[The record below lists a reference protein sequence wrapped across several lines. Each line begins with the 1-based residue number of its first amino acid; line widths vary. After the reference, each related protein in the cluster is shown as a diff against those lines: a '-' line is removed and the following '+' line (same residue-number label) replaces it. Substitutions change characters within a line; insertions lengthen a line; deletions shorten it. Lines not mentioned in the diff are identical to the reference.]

1 MLILKIPV
9 VKNKYKLPE
18 SIRSVLR
25 ESAEKY
31 GDKVVYKYFNSKNE
45 VLEMTYK
52 QLYSTYNFVGA
63 SICSLGLQKAKIA
76 ILSENRPEWIIAY
89 SAIIGSGSVVIPLDK
104 ELMDPQIE
112 GFLYTSESEAV
123 FCSGKF
129 AEKVKNMNLPNLK
142 FIIDFDSI
150 GAPDKRYIPYSKLVS
165 DGARLSADGYAKF
178 KQSRYDSSKMSA
190 LIFTSGTTG
199 TSKGV
204 MLSEDNILTAL
215 NAASNMIDI
224 KSDNVLLSVLPMHH
238 TYETTAGQLTAL
250 RLGVTVCINNS
261 LKYVMR
267 NMKLFKPTTMVVVP
281 LYVTTIRKKI
291 SDEIR
296 NRNKE
301 KVVSAGVK
309 ATKALRKIG
318 LDTRGIVFSEV
329 LTALGGRLK
338 TIICGGAATNPDDI
352 KWFEDIGIN
361 VFQGYGIT
369 ECSPLVAVNPMVNVH
384 YDSVGLPIPGSR
396 VKIISDESGA
406 EIDLPNGEI
415 GEICVKGGHV
425 MLGYYNN
432 EEATAA
438 AFTEEG
444 YFRTGDYGYMDD
456 DGYLYITGRKK
467 NIIILDNGK
476 NVYPE
481 EIEEYLERVEVIKE
495 CVVIGR
501 ENAGGEVVITALIYP
516 DYDMFKG
523 CDEAEIIEKMRSEVA
538 KINKMLPTFKQIRNI
553 EIKKTEFEKTTTKK
567 IIRYKLS

>member
-1 MLILKIPV
+1 MKIPV
-9 VKNKYKLPE
+9 LKMKYKQPE
-18 SIRSVLR
+18 SIRTVFH

-31 GDKVVYKYFNSKNE
+31 GNKIAYKYFNNKNE
-45 VLEMTYK
+45 VVEMTYK
-52 QLYSTYNFVGA
+52 QLYSSFKYIG
-63 SICSLGLQKAKIA
+63 SILCELGLQKKKIA
-76 ILSENRPEWIIAY
+76 VIGENRPEWIIAY
-89 SAIIGSGSVVIPLDK
+89 SAIMSIGSIVIPLDK
-104 ELMDPQIE
+104 ELLDPQVE
-112 GFLYTSESEAV
+112 GFLNASEADAV

-129 AEKVKNMNLPNLK
+129 AEKIQNMNLDKLQ
-142 FIIDFDSI
+142 FIFDFDNSPS
-150 GAPDKRYIPYSKLVS
+150 ADKRCVAYSKLLSDGSRLVS
-165 DGARLSADGYAKF
+165 DGLSKF
-178 KQSRYDSSKMSA
+178 NQVRYDRSKMSA

-204 MLSEDNILTAL
+204 MLSEDNVLTAL
-215 NAASNMIDI
+215 NAATNMIDL

-238 TYETTAGQLTAL
+238 TYETTAGQLTAI
-250 RLGVTVCINNS
+250 RLGVTICINNS

-267 NMKLFKPTTMVVVP
+267 NMKLFKPTAMVVVP

-296 NRNKE
+296 NRKKE
-301 KVVSAGVK
+301 KVVSVGVK
-309 ATKALRKIG
+309 ATKALRKVG
-318 LDTRGIVFSEV
+318 LDARGVVFSEV
-329 LTALGGRLK
+329 LSALGGRLK

-361 VFQGYGIT
+361 VYQGYGIT
-369 ECSPLVAVNPMVNVH
+369 ECAPLVAVNPLVNVH
-384 YDSVGLPIPGSR
+384 YDSVGLPILGSR
-396 VKIISDESGA
+396 VKIISDESGS
-406 EIDLPNGEI
+406 EVDLPVGEI

-444 YFRTGDYGYMDD
+444 YFKTGDFGYMDE

-481 EIEEYLERVEVIKE
+481 EIEEYLERIEVIKE

-501 ENAGGEVVITALIYP
+501 ENANGEVVITALIYP

-523 CDEAEIIEKMRSEVA
+523 CEESEIIDKMRNEVA
-538 KINKMLPTFKQIRNI
+538 KVNKLLPTFKQIRNI
-553 EIKKTEFEKTTTKK
+553 ELKKTEFEKTTTKK

>member
-1 MLILKIPV
+1 MKIPV
-9 VKNKYKLPE
+9 LKMKYKQPE
-18 SIRSVLR
+18 SIRSVFH

-31 GDKVVYKYFNSKNE
+31 GNKIAYKYFNNKNE
-45 VLEMTYK
+45 VVEMTYK
-52 QLYSTYNFVGA
+52 QLYSSFKYIG
-63 SICSLGLQKAKIA
+63 SILCELGLQKKKIA
-76 ILSENRPEWIIAY
+76 VIGENRPEWIIAY
-89 SAIIGSGSVVIPLDK
+89 SAIMSIGSIVIPLDK
-104 ELMDPQIE
+104 ELLEPQIE
-112 GFLYTSESEAV
+112 GFLNASEADAV

-129 AEKVKNMNLPNLK
+129 AEKIQNMNLDKLQ
-142 FIIDFDSI
+142 FIFDFDNSPS
-150 GAPDKRYIPYSKLVS
+150 ADKRCVAYSKLLSDGSRLVS
-165 DGARLSADGYAKF
+165 DGLSKF
-178 KQSRYDSSKMSA
+178 NQVRYDRSKMSA

-204 MLSEDNILTAL
+204 MLSEDNVLTAL
-215 NAASNMIDI
+215 NAATNMIDL
-224 KSDNVLLSVLPMHH
+224 KSDTVLLSVLPMHH
-238 TYETTAGQLTAL
+238 TYETTAGQLTAI
-250 RLGVTVCINNS
+250 RLGVTICINNS

-267 NMKLFKPTTMVVVP
+267 NMKLFKPTAMVVVP

-296 NRNKE
+296 NRKKE
-301 KVVSAGVK
+301 KVVNVGVK
-309 ATKALRKIG
+309 ATKALRKVG
-318 LDTRGIVFSEV
+318 LDARGVVFSEV
-329 LTALGGRLK
+329 LSALGGRLK

-361 VFQGYGIT
+361 VYQGYGIT
-369 ECSPLVAVNPMVNVH
+369 ECAPLVAVNPLVNVH
-384 YDSVGLPIPGSR
+384 YDSVGLPILGSR
-396 VKIISDESGA
+396 VKIISDESGS
-406 EIDLPNGEI
+406 EVDLPVGEI

-444 YFRTGDYGYMDD
+444 YFKTGDFGYMDE

-481 EIEEYLERVEVIKE
+481 EIEEYLERIEVIKE

-501 ENAGGEVVITALIYP
+501 ENANGEVVITALIYP

-523 CDEAEIIEKMRSEVA
+523 CEESEIIDKMRNEVA
-538 KINKMLPTFKQIRNI
+538 KVNKLLPTFKQIRNI
-553 EIKKTEFEKTTTKK
+553 ELKKTEFEKTTTKK

>member
-1 MLILKIPV
+1 MKIPV
-9 VKNKYKLPE
+9 LKMKYKQPE
-18 SIRSVLR
+18 SIRSVFH

-31 GDKVVYKYFNSKNE
+31 GNKIAYKYFNNKNE
-45 VLEMTYK
+45 VVEMTYK
-52 QLYSTYNFVGA
+52 QLYSSFKYIG
-63 SICSLGLQKAKIA
+63 SILCELGLQKKKIA
-76 ILSENRPEWIIAY
+76 VIGENRPEWIIAY
-89 SAIIGSGSVVIPLDK
+89 SAIMSIGSIVIPLDK
-104 ELMDPQIE
+104 ELLEPQIE
-112 GFLYTSESEAV
+112 GFLNASEADAV

-129 AEKVKNMNLPNLK
+129 AEKIQNMNLDKLQ
-142 FIIDFDSI
+142 FIFDFDNSPS
-150 GAPDKRYIPYSKLVS
+150 ADKRCVAYSKLLSDGSRLVS
-165 DGARLSADGYAKF
+165 DGLSKF
-178 KQSRYDSSKMSA
+178 NQVRYDRSKMSA

-204 MLSEDNILTAL
+204 MLSEDNVLTAL
-215 NAASNMIDI
+215 NAATNMIDL

-238 TYETTAGQLTAL
+238 TYETTAGQLTAI
-250 RLGVTVCINNS
+250 RLGVTICINNS

-267 NMKLFKPTTMVVVP
+267 NMKLFKPTAMVVVP

-296 NRNKE
+296 NRKKE
-301 KVVSAGVK
+301 KVVNVGVK
-309 ATKALRKIG
+309 ATKALRKVG
-318 LDTRGIVFSEV
+318 LDARGVVFSEV
-329 LTALGGRLK
+329 LSALGGRLK

-361 VFQGYGIT
+361 VYQGYGIT
-369 ECSPLVAVNPMVNVH
+369 ECAPLVAVNPLVNVH
-384 YDSVGLPIPGSR
+384 YDSVGLPILGSR
-396 VKIISDESGA
+396 VKIISDESGS
-406 EIDLPNGEI
+406 EVDLPVGEI

-444 YFRTGDYGYMDD
+444 YFKTGDFGYMDE

-501 ENAGGEVVITALIYP
+501 ENANGEVVITALIYP

-523 CDEAEIIEKMRSEVA
+523 CEESEIIDKMRNEVA
-538 KINKMLPTFKQIRNI
+538 KVNKLLPTFKQIRNI
-553 EIKKTEFEKTTTKK
+553 ELKKTEFEKTTTKK

>member
-1 MLILKIPV
+1 MKIPI

-25 ESAEKY
+25 ESAEKF
-31 GDKVVYKYFNSKNE
+31 GDKVVYKYFNGNTTE
-45 VLEMTYK
+45 VSEMTYR
-52 QLYSTYNFVGA
+52 QLYTTFNNVGA

-76 ILSENRPEWIIAY
+76 VLSENRPEWIISY
-89 SAIIGSGSVVIPLDK
+89 SAIISSGSVVIPLDK
-104 ELMDPQIE
+104 ELMEPQIE
-112 GFLYTSESEAV
+112 GFLATSDSEAV

-129 AEKVKNMNLPNLK
+129 AEKVLKMNLPKLK
-142 FIIDFDSI
+142 YVIDFDNL
-150 GAPDKRYIPYSKLVS
+150 GSKDDRCITFNKFVA
-165 DGARLSADGYAKF
+165 DGARLCADGYTKF
-178 KQSRYDSSKMSA
+178 KQSRYDRSKMSA

-204 MLSEDNILTAL
+204 MLSEDNILTAI
-215 NAASNMIDI
+215 NAASNMIDF
-224 KSDNVLLSVLPMHH
+224 KSNNVLLSVLPMHH
-238 TYETTAGQLTAL
+238 TYETTAGQLTAI
-250 RLGVTVCINNS
+250 RLGVTICINNS

-267 NMKLFKPTTMVVVP
+267 NMKLFRPTVMVVVP

-296 NRNKE
+296 HRNKE
-301 KVVSAGVK
+301 KVVSVGVK
-309 ATKALRKIG
+309 ATKALRKVG
-318 LDTRGIVFSEV
+318 LDARSMVFSEV
-329 LTALGGRLK
+329 LSALGGRLK
-338 TIICGGAATNPDDI
+338 NIICGGAATNPDDI

-369 ECSPLVAVNPMVNVH
+369 ECSPLVAVNPLVNVH

-396 VKIISDESGA
+396 VKIISDETGS
-406 EIDLPNGEI
+406 EVDLPNGEI

-444 YFRTGDYGYMDD
+444 YFRTGDFGYMDN
-456 DGYLYITGRKK
+456 DGYLYMTGRKK
-467 NIIILDNGK
+467 NRIILDNGK

-501 ENAGGEVVITALIYP
+501 ENANGEVVITALIYP
-516 DYDMFKG
+516 DYDQFKD
-523 CDEAEIIEKMRSEVA
+523 CDESQIIDRMRSEVA

-553 EIKKTEFEKTTTKK
+553 ELKKTEFEKTTTKK

>member
-1 MLILKIPV
+1 MKIPV
-9 VKNKYKLPE
+9 LKMKYKQPE
-18 SIRSVLR
+18 SIRSVFH

-31 GDKVVYKYFNSKNE
+31 GNKIAYKYFNNKNE
-45 VLEMTYK
+45 VVEMTYK
-52 QLYSTYNFVGA
+52 QLYSSFKYIG
-63 SICSLGLQKAKIA
+63 SILCELGLQKKKIA
-76 ILSENRPEWIIAY
+76 VIGENRPEWIIAY
-89 SAIIGSGSVVIPLDK
+89 SAIMSIGSIVIPLDK
-104 ELMDPQIE
+104 ELLDPQVE
-112 GFLYTSESEAV
+112 GFLNASEADAV

-129 AEKVKNMNLPNLK
+129 AEKIQNMNLDKLQ
-142 FIIDFDSI
+142 FIFDFDNSPS
-150 GAPDKRYIPYSKLVS
+150 ADKRCVAYSKLLSDGSRLVS
-165 DGARLSADGYAKF
+165 DGLSKF
-178 KQSRYDSSKMSA
+178 NQVRYDRSKMSA

-204 MLSEDNILTAL
+204 MLSEDNVLTAL
-215 NAASNMIDI
+215 NAATNMIDL

-238 TYETTAGQLTAL
+238 TYETTAGQLTAI
-250 RLGVTVCINNS
+250 RLGVTICINNS

-267 NMKLFKPTTMVVVP
+267 NMKLFKPTAMVVVP

-296 NRNKE
+296 NRKKE
-301 KVVSAGVK
+301 KVVNVGVK
-309 ATKALRKIG
+309 ATKALRKVG
-318 LDTRGIVFSEV
+318 LDARGVVFSEV
-329 LTALGGRLK
+329 LSALGGRLK

-369 ECSPLVAVNPMVNVH
+369 ECAPLVAVNPLVNVH
-384 YDSVGLPIPGSR
+384 YDSVGLPILGSR
-396 VKIISDESGA
+396 VKIISDESGS
-406 EIDLPNGEI
+406 EVDLPVGEI

-444 YFRTGDYGYMDD
+444 YFKTGDFGYMDE

-481 EIEEYLERVEVIKE
+481 EIEEYLERIEVIKE

-501 ENAGGEVVITALIYP
+501 ENANGEVVITALIYP

-523 CDEAEIIEKMRSEVA
+523 CEESEIIDKMRNEVA
-538 KINKMLPTFKQIRNI
+538 KVNKLLPTFKQIRNI
-553 EIKKTEFEKTTTKK
+553 ELKKTEFEKTTTKK